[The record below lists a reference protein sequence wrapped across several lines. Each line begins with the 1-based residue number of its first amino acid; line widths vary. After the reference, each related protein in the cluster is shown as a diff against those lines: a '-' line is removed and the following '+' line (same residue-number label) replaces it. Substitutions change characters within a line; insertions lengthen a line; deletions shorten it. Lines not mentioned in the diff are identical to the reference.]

1 MFSMKQKLRKLPGV
15 SLTVFTAAV
24 IYPGCPGQ
32 GTRIKEKPAQPG
44 GVVKAYAKVAY
55 SKSAGRMILK

>member
-24 IYPGCPGQ
+24 IYPGSPGQ
-32 GTRIKEKPAQPG
+32 GTPIKEKPAQPG
-44 GVVKAYAKVAY
+44 GIVKAYAKWRTA
-55 SKSAGRMILK
+55 KAQAG